1 MEVLSYPW
9 SIISCINFFQNAQK
23 LLVTHY
29 VNTQKNLNHDK
40 DDHS

>member
-9 SIISCINFFQNAQK
+9 SIISCINFFQNVQK

-29 VNTQKNLNHDK
+29 VTLQKNLNDGK